1 MMRGRNPVDLETVLD
16 SFALEKL
23 HDKPTLERYLRTY
36 PQFAGELIDLSLDI
50 AQPDQIDDSS
60 LSSSEIAR
68 IDAAWLQHVAVQP
81 LPANSLAHIT
91 VEQSRELAQAL
102 RVPRQVIGLFQDGL
116 IIQSSVPT
124 KFMRRLTKLIS
135 QWQTQLQ
142 SQHVMRAAP
151 SFKADGKPG
160 QSKELTFEAAL
171 IEADV
176 PAEERAQLMAEDG
189 N

>member
-1 MMRGRNPVDLETVLD
+1 MTRKHNPVDIETVLD
-16 SFALEKL
+16 SFALEEL
-23 HDKPTLERYLRTY
+23 HDKPTLERYLQTY
-36 PQFAGELIDLSLDI
+36 PQFAGELIDLSLDLV
-50 AQPDQIDDSS
+50 QPDQVDDSS
-60 LSSSEIAR
+60 LSPNEIAR
-68 IDAAWLQHVAVQP
+68 IDAAWLRHTAAQP

-116 IIQSSVPT
+116 IVQSSVPAP
-124 KFMRRLTKLIS
+124 FMRRLTQLVR
-135 QWQTQLQ
+135 QWQSHLQ
-142 SQHVMRAAP
+142 GAHSMKAAP

-160 QSKELTFEAAL
+160 LAQELTFESAL

-176 PAEERAQLMAEDG
+176 PAEERTRLMAEDG